1 MNCKTAI
8 VDFTELFCRAMN
20 EAIDSLGL
28 TGAACYS
35 LEQFPDALIV
45 RVGWCIND
53 TKQLSSLRETITGCA
68 QSGTNIRC
76 ARQMRD
82 ISLGSLE
89 IAKEIYGTE
98 KELEGVPEAEIIGK
112 RL

>member
-45 RVGWCIND
+45 RVGWCIVR
-53 TKQLSSLRETITGCA
+53 LHWR
-68 QSGTNIRC
+68 
-76 ARQMRD
+76 
-82 ISLGSLE
+82 LGSLE